1 VPERVIE
8 ALKSKDGAYTAQ
20 SDEETTSFLDKIDE
34 TRSEEDSVRSS
45 NSSTR
50 RNKGNNGEKVE
61 IKN

>member
-1 VPERVIE
+1 
-8 ALKSKDGAYTAQ
+8 LKSKDGAFVVA

-45 NSSTR
+45 NSSSR
-50 RNKGNNGEKVE
+50 RTKGNNGEKVE